1 MSKQN
6 IKSEHTDEFLLNE
19 LKRYYNEFGEVP
31 TRRKLDKN
39 KDYPGASIYR
49 TKFGSLKEA
58 LHLLGFKSLNEN
70 INIIHNN
77 VKNDYKNGMSLDDL
91 VIKYNLK
98 KNNII
103 LILNKSGIKIKAN
116 IWTNE
121 EFEFLKENYLNMTD
135 SEIATVLGS
144 KTEKQIKTKREHE
157 KLRRVFKYSNDFLIS
172 EFWRFYKEN
181 DRYPLGKEM
190 KKKNGYPDIGVYQ
203 RNFGTWN
210 DFLKIVNVLGEDEW
224 YLCDEQVL
232 IDYYPSNNIKKIKEL
247 LMIKRSESAIRHK
260 ANKIGLKV
268 LNSNGTYC
276 NKDYEGIKKD
286 YINGMELNEIANKY
300 GYSDSANICNIINKL
315 GINKRNDRWTKTQI
329 EILKEKYPYEEWY
342 ILIELL
348 KPFTKDEIC
357 QKASKLN
364 IQRENYYWT
373 DEEINLLKD
382 NYNNLSPQKLL
393 ILFPNRTYESLTTK
407 AYKSGISESNKW
419 DEQEIN
425 ILKEKYA
432 CIDNKDLIKL
442 FPGRKI
448 TQLINMAMKLN
459 IRKDYSSDYF
469 VQKNEKNKQDALIAL
484 KNFAQELGRTPLGQ
498 EVTDNKDMP
507 GLVTYIRYFG
517 GYREACIK
525 ASLEPNSNSIYNKK
539 IYFSN
544 NNDICLSKAELII
557 TNYMIDIN
565 TNYIKEV
572 LYRDL
577 IDDNR
582 CGLKRMDWL
591 VNDGIII
598 EFFGM
603 PDKDFYK
610 IKMEE
615 KIKICNDNEIILI
628 DLYPKDLRYNL
639 QGVKEKLRSIELLVA

>member
-1 MSKQN
+1 
-6 IKSEHTDEFLLNE
+6 
-19 LKRYYNEFGEVP
+19 
-31 TRRKLDKN
+31 
-39 KDYPGASIYR
+39 
-49 TKFGSLKEA
+49 
-58 LHLLGFKSLNEN
+58 
-70 INIIHNN
+70 
-77 VKNDYKNGMSLDDL
+77 
-91 VIKYNLK
+91 
-98 KNNII
+98 
-103 LILNKSGIKIKAN
+103 
-116 IWTNE
+116 
-121 EFEFLKENYLNMTD
+121 
-135 SEIATVLGS
+135 
-144 KTEKQIKTKREHE
+144 
-157 KLRRVFKYSNDFLIS
+157 
-172 EFWRFYKEN
+172 
-181 DRYPLGKEM
+181 
-190 KKKNGYPDIGVYQ
+190 
-203 RNFGTWN
+203 
-210 DFLKIVNVLGEDEW
+210 
-224 YLCDEQVL
+224 
-232 IDYYPSNNIKKIKEL
+232 
-247 LMIKRSESAIRHK
+247 
-260 ANKIGLKV
+260 
-268 LNSNGTYC
+268 
-276 NKDYEGIKKD
+276 
-286 YINGMELNEIANKY
+286 MELNEIAKKY

-382 NYNNLSPQKLL
+382 NYNNLSPQNLL

-484 KNFAQELGRTPLGQ
+484 KIFAQELGRTPLGQ

-525 ASLEPNSNSIYNKK
+525 VGLEPNSNNIYNKK
-539 IYFSN
+539 IYLSN

-565 TNYIKEV
+565 MYYIKEY

-577 IDDNR
+577 IDDKR

-591 VNDGIII
+591 IYEGIVV

-615 KIKICNDNEIILI
+615 KIKICNENEIILI

-639 QGVKEKLRSIELLVA
+639 QGVKEKLRSIELLIA